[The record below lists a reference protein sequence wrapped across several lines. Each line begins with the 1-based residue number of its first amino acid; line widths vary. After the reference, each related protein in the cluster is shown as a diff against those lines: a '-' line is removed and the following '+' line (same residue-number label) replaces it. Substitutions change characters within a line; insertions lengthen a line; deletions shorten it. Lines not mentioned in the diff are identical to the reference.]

1 MMGQDT
7 CHILLSWHRLSMF
20 FDIILIYSMK
30 EGSTMEEQFR
40 EHLME
45 GEQLLW
51 TGRPESFETLDK
63 TNKTSIIVG
72 LVIKA
77 IITLGILLLFII
89 SAQENGGVKP
99 GVIAFILAFAAFA
112 FANPFLIARRLRKKT
127 LYGLTDKRIMRA
139 GANDQAVPYD
149 RIRNA
154 VLRTDADGHTSL
166 LCGPRAVRLKPR
178 QWRGEA
184 DASFI
189 NTAGEPEAERVIL
202 YALPMDDKL
211 KGLLNKY
218 LPLK

>member
-1 MMGQDT
+1 
-7 CHILLSWHRLSMF
+7 
-20 FDIILIYSMK
+20 
-30 EGSTMEEQFR
+30 MEEQFR

-112 FANPFLIARRLRKKT
+112 FANSFLIARRLRKKHF
-127 LYGLTDKRIMRA
+127 MA
-139 GANDQAVPYD
+139 
-149 RIRNA
+149 
-154 VLRTDADGHTSL
+154 
-166 LCGPRAVRLKPR
+166 
-178 QWRGEA
+178 
-184 DASFI
+184 
-189 NTAGEPEAERVIL
+189 
-202 YALPMDDKL
+202 
-211 KGLLNKY
+211 
-218 LPLK
+218 